1 MLALPSAVLLCGA
14 WLFSSRVYY
23 LDLIVSQQI
32 LIVWWCVFVLIV
44 AVVFRRWRA
53 AFAMPFLI
61 TLAAFPL
68 VQSRTVLVPE
78 VDFGS
83 KSDDVVRFVSC
94 NINPKSE
101 LWEHAA
107 GDLLDL
113 DADVVILLEVP
124 PNLSRAIRRQGW
136 IGNDAY
142 THWAHRYWVDQETS
156 PGYVLSKWPIEQLDL
171 GLDENSR
178 QQILHVRVDHPDGAF
193 IAGLIHP
200 FSPRDRDRWAYG
212 NDVTRLQ
219 ARSAERTHHDTGLPM
234 LFGVDLNAG
243 IAQDRARVLRSAGL
257 RPSKPLTRIGGTY
270 PSNTSVPR
278 VFTFQLDDVWVM
290 GEVIIDAWSSI
301 EVLGSDHRAV
311 VVDVRF
317 DEN

>member
-1 MLALPSAVLLCGA
+1 
-14 WLFSSRVYY
+14 
-23 LDLIVSQQI
+23 
-32 LIVWWCVFVLIV
+32 
-44 AVVFRRWRA
+44 
-53 AFAMPFLI
+53 MPFLI

-101 LWEHAA
+101 LWEHAV

-156 PGYVLSKWPIEQLDL
+156 PGYVLSKWPIKQLDL

-200 FSPRDRDRWAYG
+200 FSPRDRDRWTYG